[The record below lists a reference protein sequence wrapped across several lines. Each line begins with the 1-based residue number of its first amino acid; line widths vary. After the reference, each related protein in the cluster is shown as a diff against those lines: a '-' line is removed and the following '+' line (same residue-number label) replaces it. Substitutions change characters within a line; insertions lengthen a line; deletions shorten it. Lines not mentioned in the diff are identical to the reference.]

1 MQVRRALV
9 VLLGSMSLVLPGAA
23 AHADLSAHTDAAR
36 DVIWEACPGED
47 DSECPSEDVFDPS
60 VREGDIVRANLRH
73 QARRVLVR
81 LKERQVSAAGY
92 RSHYVRVVTD
102 AGVERWVSV
111 HATPGRLQPSSIKL
125 YDARKDVVRC
135 SGLWAGADPST
146 DLVTVIVP
154 RRCLGYPRW
163 VRVGV
168 GAETTTSE
176 ESAGRLR
183 DDLMKA
189 GAISG
194 TLALSPR
201 IRRG

>member
-9 VLLGSMSLVLPGAA
+9 VLLGSLSLAFPGAA
-23 AHADLSAHTDAAR
+23 AHAALYSHNDATR

-47 DSECPSEDVFDPS
+47 DAECPSEDVFDPS
-60 VREGDIVRANLRH
+60 VREGDIVRANIRH

-102 AGVERWVSV
+102 AGIERWVSV
-111 HATPGRLQPSSIKL
+111 HATPGQLQPSSIEL

-135 SGLWAGADPST
+135 SGLWAGADPAT

-154 RRCLGYPRW
+154 RRCLGHPRW

-168 GAETTTSE
+168 GVETME
-176 ESAGRLR
+176 EELSGELR

-189 GAISG
+189 GAISA